1 MRKIAFLLV
10 VASMLL
16 GVGGCSSSPAD
27 VSYRDVSVGPMSVSI
42 PDDWERPND
51 YEDLEEEVY
60 TAFAGLGEEAVQL
73 DAFGDKSDEVG
84 IVLVMIDMAAIA
96 ESSGVAW
103 RGWDIEL
110 EAAYMTKGEYAELT
124 QTILIGEFTELT
136 RETHQQLTLQGYEAW
151 ESLYTG
157 ESEGEPVQICI
168 LVVFIVDEWGMLYL
182 VAPQDEW
189 SQYQETWTTIRD
201 SVDIS

>member
-42 PDDWERPND
+42 PDGWERPD
-51 YEDLEEEVY
+51 EFEGLAEEFHA
-60 TAFAGLGEEAVQL
+60 AFSGELGQAVQL
-73 DAFGDKSDEVG
+73 DAFGDESEEVA
-84 IVLVMIDMAAIA
+84 IVLVMMDMAAIA

-136 RETHQQLTLQGYEAW
+136 RETHQQLTVQGYEAW
-151 ESLYTG
+151 ESSYTA
-157 ESEGEPVQICI
+157 ESEGESVYVCI
-168 LVVFIVDEWGMLYL
+168 LMVFTSDDLGMLFL